1 MKLTK
6 DEVVLSELR
15 VPDFLVHGVAVV
27 GVGVAAES
35 GVVQLF
41 ADFFGVAVERRT
53 HGNNHRLT
61 GAQPERPFT

>member
-27 GVGVAAES
+27 GVGVAAEAS
-35 GVVQLF
+35 VVQLL
-41 ADFFGVAVERRT
+41 ADLLGVAVEGRT
-53 HGNNHRLT
+53 HGNDHRLT